1 MRCQKRRVRCFP
13 RSQPTLAHALLAVL
27 PATLRQLKLEIQCF
41 NPLFLLLRRFPRLES
56 FSIGGSWN
64 ANGAELQWDSRAA
77 AAVLPKR
84 LEFRGE
90 VEQEGNFVI
99 NDAPISAMPATWP
112 PALAAATRLSSLEL
126 RAAWSTEVSQLCV
139 ALPALQHLR
148 CGWCVLGGRVFV
160 LHPNACECNIL
171 CASSPTYLPACLML
185 SLRLHA
191 LALPRSLTLY
201 TCTNEHVAEAV
212 RDLAA
217 LPAARPR
224 GLKLSIHSG
233 TAGTYEDPVL
243 QPEVDE
249 WDHWVHLPPMA
260 PLADRLTSLTLS
272 GAVR

>member
-1 MRCQKRRVRCFP
+1 MLRSCATWCAAIQAVPALWPGIELYGEDADWVGASDAWEESIGSDTLQQVLRETAAANKKLLQRAAGLDALTWRVRITRCYDE
-13 RSQPTLAHALLAVL
+13 PTLAHALLAVL

-77 AAVLPKR
+77 AAVLPKLTSLR

-139 ALPALQHLR
+139 ALPA
-148 CGWCVLGGRVFV
+148 
-160 LHPNACECNIL
+160 
-171 CASSPTYLPACLML
+171 
-185 SLRLHA
+185 
-191 LALPRSLTLY
+191 
-201 TCTNEHVAEAV
+201 
-212 RDLAA
+212 
-217 LPAARPR
+217 
-224 GLKLSIHSG
+224 
-233 TAGTYEDPVL
+233 
-243 QPEVDE
+243 
-249 WDHWVHLPPMA
+249 
-260 PLADRLTSLTLS
+260 
-272 GAVR
+272 